1 MKIDDF
7 YVNLDSSRTYTQT
20 QTQSTE
26 ISNVMSFRSVLDDQ
40 APRAVTENSQ
50 SGVFSHVYPASGIS
64 PMDESTLSPWQD
76 VGELSLTQQ
85 FGIRLDN
92 LRQMA
97 LDMIEQVNNRLNPG
111 AKINLTRLNQV
122 YTGAGSFSQSSG
134 FNILTQWEQTR
145 TTTFSYEESEQ
156 VSVSAQGTVNTA
168 DNRRIDFSMDLFMD
182 RQYVNESTTTET
194 ETGYMFIDPLVI
206 QTGAQTP
213 MLQGAEF
220 CFDLDCDGE
229 DEDLAGLSQ
238 GYAFLALDLNQDGI
252 INDGSELFGPSTGN
266 GFQELADYD
275 DDENM
280 WIDENDAMFDQFVLW
295 NPSSDEAMR
304 LTKLKDADVGAIYLG
319 EVSSLFSLSSQDQQV
334 AGQITD
340 TSLALTELG
349 DVMPVYEMEYR
360 V

>member
-7 YVNLDSSRTYTQT
+7 YVNLDSSRTYTL
-20 QTQSTE
+20 TQSTQV
-26 ISNVMSFRSVLDDQ
+26 SNAISFRSVFDDHPPS
-40 APRAVTENSQ
+40 AATENSQ
-50 SGVFSHVYPASGIS
+50 SGMFSQVYPVAEIS
-64 PMDESTLSPWQD
+64 KMDESTLSSWQE

-85 FGIRLDN
+85 FKIRLNN

-97 LDMIEQVNNRLNPG
+97 IDMIEQVKNRLNPD
-111 AKINLTRLNQV
+111 AKTNLKSLNQV
-122 YTGAGSFSQSSG
+122 YTGAGSSSG
-134 FNILTQWEQTR
+134 FNMLTQWEQTR
-145 TTTFSYEESEQ
+145 TTTFRYEENEQ
-156 VSVSAQGTVNTA
+156 VSVSAQGTVYTA
-168 DNRRIDFSMDLFMD
+168 DNRQIDFSMDLFMD

-206 QTGAQTP
+206 QTEAQTP

-229 DEDLAGLSQ
+229 DENLAGLSQ

-319 EVSSLFSLSSQDQQV
+319 EVSSLFSLSSQDQQM
-334 AGQITD
+334 AAQITD

-349 DVMPVYEMEYR
+349 DVMPVYEMKYK

>member
-20 QTQSTE
+20 LTQSTE
-26 ISNVMSFRSVLDDQ
+26 VSSAISFRSVLDDQ
-40 APRAVTENSQ
+40 TPRAATENSQ
-50 SGVFSHVYPASGIS
+50 SGVFSQDDPVSEIS
-64 PMDESTLSPWQD
+64 AMDESTLSSWQE

-85 FGIRLDN
+85 FKTRLNN
-92 LRQMA
+92 LCQMA
-97 LDMIEQVNNRLNPG
+97 LDMIEQITSRLNPDT
-111 AKINLTRLNQV
+111 KTNLTSLNQV
-122 YTGAGSFSQSSG
+122 YTGFGSSSQSSG

-145 TTTFSYEESEQ
+145 TTTFSYEETEQ
-156 VSVSAQGTVNTA
+156 VSVSAQGTVYTA
-168 DNRRIDFSMDLFMD
+168 DNRQIDFSMDLFMD

-206 QTGAQTP
+206 QTDAQAP

-229 DEDLAGLSQ
+229 DENLAGLSQ

-275 DDENM
+275 EDENM

-295 NPSSDEAMR
+295 NPSSDEATR
-304 LTKLKDADVGAIYLG
+304 LTKLENADVGAVYLG
-319 EVSSLFSLSSQDQQV
+319 EVSSLFSLSSQDQQM

-340 TSLALTELG
+340 TSLALTESG